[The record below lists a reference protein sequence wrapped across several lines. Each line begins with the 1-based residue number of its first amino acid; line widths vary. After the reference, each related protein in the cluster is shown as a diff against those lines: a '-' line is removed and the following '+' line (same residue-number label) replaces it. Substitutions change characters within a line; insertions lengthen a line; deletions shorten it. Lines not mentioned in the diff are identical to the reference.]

1 MKKKTSAHRS
11 DLILLTKRE
20 VQSLLEVAIL
30 DLCGTNLACAVAWDL
45 DERGFMSKKEAA

>member
-20 VQSLLEVAIL
+20 VQSLLEGAVL
-30 DLCGTNLACAVAWDL
+30 DLCGTNLACAVAWSL
-45 DERGFMSKKEAA
+45 DDRGFKSKEAA